1 MELVGSKDPL
11 EPREGLVL
19 LGMWGKLERWD
30 SLVIMGGEESLGK
43 QGPMDHLAHLVIWE
57 LLDFQ
62 EPMGTK

>member
-43 QGPMDHLAHLVIWE
+43 
-57 LLDFQ
+57 
-62 EPMGTK
+62 